1 MVREP
6 PEEWLVSEVRT
17 MDKEDLELRYLD
29 DGCREEWDYLSATEL
44 SRLAFLAEHPELE
57 NPTLAKLRAGE
68 PWGWGQ

>member
-1 MVREP
+1 MEQA
-6 PEEWLVSEVRT
+6 EL
-17 MDKEDLELRYLD
+17 DLRCLD
-29 DGCREEWDYLSATEL
+29 DECSEEWDYLSACEI